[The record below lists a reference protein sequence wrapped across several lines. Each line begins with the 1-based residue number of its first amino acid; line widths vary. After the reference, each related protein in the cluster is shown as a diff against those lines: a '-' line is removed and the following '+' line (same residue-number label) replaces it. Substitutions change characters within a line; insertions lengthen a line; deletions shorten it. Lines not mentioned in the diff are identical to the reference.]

1 MTDSLTDLSPIS
13 ETGEPAV
20 VVTGPAVV
28 AAGAPADSAAT
39 SLDPIDFTFDSAD
52 GESAVHAVL
61 WLPASLREDR
71 AQGAGKSLGTF
82 RPRAV
87 VQLIHGMAEH
97 IGRYDDFAR
106 CLARAGYLVCGHD
119 HVGHGDTAPTAAHRG
134 RMHPVHGGDALVA
147 DVQSLRL
154 LVSQQVAAEVPYFMF
169 GHSMG
174 SLVLRNY
181 LPRFGKGL
189 AGAVLCGTANQP
201 EVVAAAGNVLAR
213 AIVKVRG
220 ADYKSKLLHSLAD
233 GAYSHQV
240 KDARTPFDWLSRDP
254 AVVDAFIADERA
266 GFIFSAGAY
275 ATLTELAARANS
287 PAAYRATPHEVPL
300 LFVAGDADPVGDCG
314 RGVARAAESMER
326 AGGEDVTLKLFPAM
340 RHEILNEIG
349 KEEVYDFVLEWI
361 NAHNQGRA

>member
-13 ETGEPAV
+13 EAGEPAA

-28 AAGAPADSAAT
+28 AAGAPADSVAT

-71 AQGAGKSLGTF
+71 ARGAGKSLGTF
-82 RPRAV
+82 RPRGV

-181 LPRFGKGL
+181 LPR
-189 AGAVLCGTANQP
+189 
-201 EVVAAAGNVLAR
+201 
-213 AIVKVRG
+213 
-220 ADYKSKLLHSLAD
+220 
-233 GAYSHQV
+233 
-240 KDARTPFDWLSRDP
+240 
-254 AVVDAFIADERA
+254 
-266 GFIFSAGAY
+266 
-275 ATLTELAARANS
+275 
-287 PAAYRATPHEVPL
+287 
-300 LFVAGDADPVGDCG
+300 
-314 RGVARAAESMER
+314 
-326 AGGEDVTLKLFPAM
+326 
-340 RHEILNEIG
+340 
-349 KEEVYDFVLEWI
+349 
-361 NAHNQGRA
+361 